1 MITTDQYSI
10 TTTATKVADPN
21 GAHAT
26 AYLHIVGNA
35 ALYVGGPQ
43 VTTTTG
49 LILRKDHGVFT
60 VNLGPQDALY
70 AIGGEQAETLTVMLI
85 K

>member
-1 MITTDQYSI
+1 MITTAQYSI
-10 TTTATKVADPN
+10 TTTATKIAEPN

-26 AYLHIVGNA
+26 VYLHVVGNSP
-35 ALYVGGPQ
+35 LYVGGPQ
-43 VTTTTG
+43 VTTATG
-49 LILRKDHGVFT
+49 LMLRKDHGAVT